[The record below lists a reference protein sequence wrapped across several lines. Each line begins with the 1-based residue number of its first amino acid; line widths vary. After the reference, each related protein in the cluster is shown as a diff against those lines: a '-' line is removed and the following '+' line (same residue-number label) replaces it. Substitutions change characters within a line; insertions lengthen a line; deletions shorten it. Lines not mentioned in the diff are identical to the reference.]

1 MSFRLTRPAE
11 SFYLLL
17 LIFRDTYPLQLSTCH
32 ALRKIFNEL
41 FTTSA
46 GARRRRQ
53 AYALDRVAIL
63 ICIHLQAYMWYM
75 I

>member
-17 LIFRDTYPLQLSTCH
+17 LIFRDTFPLQLSTCH

-41 FTTSA
+41 FTTSGGEA
-46 GARRRRQ
+46 ELMRLLGSVLEHIYSCMCVCVGAF
-53 AYALDRVAIL
+53 
-63 ICIHLQAYMWYM
+63 M
-75 I
+75 